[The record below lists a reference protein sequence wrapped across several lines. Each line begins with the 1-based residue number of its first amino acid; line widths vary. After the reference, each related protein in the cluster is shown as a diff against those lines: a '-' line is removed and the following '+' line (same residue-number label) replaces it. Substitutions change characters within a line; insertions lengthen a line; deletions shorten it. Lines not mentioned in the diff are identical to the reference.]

1 VTELVLALD
10 TAEELFAAPDPD
22 PLAGR
27 FETESGMDRLVDVL
41 TPSSARAPL
50 TLELRIAG
58 ADPGIT
64 SQIRTALAGYVD
76 HRVAQLRQEKR
87 RIERRGLTELVFG
100 LLFLGVCLA
109 LSGAAVSV
117 PGGPAWLGLVIA
129 EGLVIVGWIV
139 LWHPVD
145 MLLFE
150 RWPLRREIV
159 LLRAIAGAQ
168 VRVTAA

>member
-1 VTELVLALD
+1 MTELVLALD
-10 TAEELFAAPDPD
+10 TAEELFAAPEPN

-41 TPSSARAPL
+41 TPSAARAPL
-50 TLELRIAG
+50 TLELQITH
-58 ADPGIT
+58 ADST
-64 SQIRTALAGYVD
+64 TTAQIPSALAGYVD
-76 HRVAQLRQEKR
+76 HRVAELRQEKR

-109 LSGAAVSV
+109 LSGAAASV

-129 EGLVIVGWIV
+129 EGLVIVGWIA

-150 RWPLRREIV
+150 RWPLRREII
-159 LLRAIAGAQ
+159 LLQAIARAE
-168 VRVTAA
+168 VRVTTA